1 MENGGLK
8 VGDRQNILSVGA
20 EDGKHRK
27 GETNRHGEY
36 LEALLMPICHTK
48 TSVPLTRRTLW
59 DQTN

>member
-8 VGDRQNILSVGA
+8 AGDRQNILCVGT

-27 GETNRHGEY
+27 GETNRHCEY
-36 LEALLMPICHTK
+36 LGALLMPLCHAK
-48 TSVPLTRRTLW
+48 TSVPLAHRTLW

>member
-8 VGDRQNILSVGA
+8 AGDRQNILSMGA

-36 LEALLMPICHTK
+36 LEALLMLLCHMK
-48 TSVPLTRRTLW
+48 TSVPLAHRT
-59 DQTN
+59 

>member
-8 VGDRQNILSVGA
+8 AGDRQNILSVGA

-27 GETNRHGEY
+27 GETNRHSEY
-36 LEALLMPICHTK
+36 LGALLMPLCHTK
-48 TSVPLTRRTLW
+48 TSVPLAHRTLW